1 MGAEKLNYKYL
12 GDRDLSDAKV
22 LLQAGSASMTGR
34 LVQQAIEKNLKQYIE
49 DNGNTGDL
57 PILSAHNTVKLYDRV
72 VELKG
77 IYHDSDDRK
86 MMSVIREYYYDVNY
100 PGEDCRELTREEA
113 EEAVAFA
120 VGFIARL
127 WDVKR

>member
-1 MGAEKLNYKYL
+1 MDAPKLNYKYL
-12 GDRDLSDAKV
+12 GDRDLRDAQV
-22 LLQAGSASMTGR
+22 LLKAGSASMTGR

-49 DNGNTGDL
+49 DNGNTGDI

-72 VELKG
+72 VQLGGLVNE
-77 IYHDSDDRK
+77 SNDRK

-100 PGEDCRELTREEA
+100 PGEDCRELTPDEA

-120 VGFIARL
+120 LVFITKL
-127 WDVKR
+127 WEVIS